1 MPFRPNGV
9 SFKPMKRQKQSVSE
23 DRRGFTIIELL
34 VVIAIIVVIVS
45 MLTPALGRA
54 FRSARSAEDTTQAK
68 GIHASMLLY
77 STTNDGKLPRPSEI
91 GKGYVDANG
100 DSTLTHDFSDT
111 TANLMSFMLAKKY
124 FNPDY
129 VISPTE
135 SNPFVQNINEVG
147 LVYDFE
153 SYDGETV
160 LWDAAFA
167 ADVSTASPTN
177 IVNNSYAHQALC
189 GERIRLKWHAGAS
202 ASDIIISN
210 RGPETEITPDGV
222 MSVDE
227 NSYSLKFHGAENTWS
242 GVVVGGDGSSRVAN
256 SLYPEGVAYKPLN
269 GLPLGPD
276 NIFYTDWNDINISS
290 APLGMA
296 SGDNWLVVCDEVFGE
311 NEITTVWD

>member
-1 MPFRPNGV
+1 MNC
-9 SFKPMKRQKQSVSE
+9 QKQKGLTL
-23 DRRGFTIIELL
+23 RRGFTIIELL

-77 STTNDGKLPRPSEI
+77 STTSDGKLPRPSEI
-91 GKGYVDANG
+91 GKGYVDASG
-100 DSTLTHDFSDT
+100 DSTLIHDIYDT
-111 TANLMSFMLAKKY
+111 TANLMSFMLAQKY
-124 FNPDY
+124 FNTEY
-129 VISPTE
+129 LISPTE
-135 SNPFVQNINEVG
+135 ANPNVQDINEID

-153 SYDGETV
+153 SIDGETV
-160 LWDAAFA
+160 LWDNAFA
-167 ADVSTASPTN
+167 ADISSATPAN
-177 IVNNSYAHQALC
+177 LVNNSYAHQALC
-189 GERIRLKWHAGAS
+189 GERVRLKWHAGAS

-210 RGPETEITPDGV
+210 RGPETTITSDGI

-227 NSYSLKFHGAENTWS
+227 NSYTLQFHGADNTWS

-256 SLYPEGVAYKPLN
+256 SLYPDGVAYKPLN

-296 SGDNWLVVCDEVFGE
+296 SGDNWLVICNDVYSE
-311 NEITTVWD
+311 NEISAVWD